1 MKINRL
7 LRSIFLLNVYFCA
20 GIMIL
25 DGYGKVCHMHETM
38 CKMAAK
44 NKQTKSDWI

>member
-1 MKINRL
+1 MKINKL
-7 LRSIFLLNVYFCA
+7 IKSVFMINLWFCA

-38 CKMAAK
+38 CKLAK
-44 NKQTKSDWI
+44 KNQNKSDWL